1 MLSPDKLVK
10 GRILMR
16 NFKKTLFYLGFSVC
30 SIAAS
35 IASAQDS
42 NADQDIQGNRAPSK
56 VYAARA
62 NPIFASKPQ
71 VILFKIHEIKPVLN
85 SDGVVVSC
93 EYTATFYNRTPLSLR
108 QAKIDFGWSD
118 HISDL
123 FAIEETPASEE
134 AAPQAP
140 APAKDEGLGTIRSSV
155 DIPALGSLKQVSVH
169 GTAETDKCF
178 ALFDNL
184 KFNVP
189 VCNILGQD
197 STNDTRRGR
206 VDNEQINCAGMFAYV
221 NSQHPEYYGEFK
233 EISYEEQVER
243 EKTQEEKETEML
255 SNINENINE
264 NFEKTNTVIG
274 NIK

>member
-1 MLSPDKLVK
+1 
-10 GRILMR
+10 MR
-16 NFKKTLFYLGFSVC
+16 NFKKTLFYLGFSLC

-35 IASAQDS
+35 MASAQT
-42 NADQDIQGNRAPSK
+42 NPADQDVQGNRAPSK
-56 VYAARA
+56 LYESRA

-71 VILFKIHEIKPVLN
+71 VILFKVHDIKPVLN
-85 SDGVVVSC
+85 SDGAVVAC

-123 FAIEETPASEE
+123 FAIEETPTPEE
-134 AAPQAP
+134 GAAPQAP
-140 APAKDEGLGTIRSSV
+140 APAKEEGLGTIRSSV

-197 STNDTRRGR
+197 SGNDSRRGR
-206 VDNEQINCAGMFAYV
+206 AENEQVNCAGMFAYV

-243 EKTQEEKETEML
+243 EKTQEEKESEMIA
-255 SNINENINE
+255 NINKTISE

>member
-1 MLSPDKLVK
+1 
-10 GRILMR
+10 MR

-35 IASAQDS
+35 IASAQV
-42 NADQDIQGNRAPSK
+42 NPADQDIQGNRAPSK
-56 VYAARA
+56 MYASRA

-71 VILFKIHEIKPVLN
+71 VILFKVHDIKPVLN

-108 QAKIDFGWSD
+108 QAKIEFGWSD

-123 FAIEETPASEE
+123 FAIDEKTEEGETAT
-134 AAPQAP
+134 AQAP
-140 APAKDEGLGTIRSSV
+140 LPPKEEGLGTIRSSV

-178 ALFDNL
+178 ALFDSL

-197 STNDTRRGR
+197 SGNDSRRGR
-206 VDNEQINCAGMFAYV
+206 ADSEQINCAGMFAYV

-243 EKTQEEKETEML
+243 EKTQEEKESEMIAG
-255 SNINENINE
+255 INEKISE